1 MNKGDSA
8 LIMNSYMEYLRQS
21 SLFKDFSK
29 DEIETFLMEV
39 EHKFIEL
46 KANEKYKLK
55 KNRCLIVL
63 SGLVISCVT
72 NKNGRLDTI
81 QGFSSVIDSFI
92 SETKIMNNMMRLP
105 FTAKCDTLLLEL
117 NSDDFSSDTNEHI
130 MLLCRFQQN
139 VIRTLSE
146 TLARRDIR
154 GWCSIAPSAR
164 EKVMRF
170 LLYQYI
176 VQGSEHLSIHVTRD
190 EAASFMLIDTRTL
203 FRELRNIKNDGIID
217 YKGRNITI
225 LKLEE
230 VLKYYERS
238 SREEINRNEKKN

>member
-1 MNKGDSA
+1 
-8 LIMNSYMEYLRQS
+8 MNSYMEYLRQS
-21 SLFKDFSK
+21 SLFKGFK
-29 DEIETFLMEV
+29 DEEIYAFLKDV

-92 SETKIMNNMMRLP
+92 SDTEIMDIMMRLS

-117 NSDDFSSDTNEHI
+117 NSEDLSSDNFEDI

-139 VIRTLSE
+139 VVRTLSE

-154 GWCSIAPSAR
+154 GWCSIAPTAR
-164 EKVMRF
+164 EKLMRF

-176 VQGSEHLSIHVTRD
+176 AQGSEHLSIKVTRD

-203 FRELRNIKNDGIID
+203 FREMRNLKDDGIID
-217 YKGRNITI
+217 YKGKNITI
-225 LKLEE
+225 LKPEE
-230 VLKYYERS
+230 VMKYSETY
-238 SREEINRNEKKN
+238 SREGGNQNE